1 MSSSQASLPP
11 ASKTLRAAWD
21 ALRSER
27 VHQRIIGGSLIM
39 LIGSA
44 FVSTVNFGYN
54 VAVARMLGP
63 KDFGNAAVAVTLLM
77 LVSAITLAFQIVC
90 AKFVAK
96 NETAGAKSAVY
107 GTLMRRAWFVGVA
120 LGTLL
125 MICSAPTAQYLRLP
139 SSTLVILLALGISF
153 YIPLGVKRG
162 GLQGICSFRRL
173 TLNFI
178 LEAVV
183 KFVGAIIFIE
193 LGFGVRGAVAAIAI
207 SVVVAYFLPLTP
219 SELA

>member
-77 LVSAITLAFQIVC
+77 LVSAIPLAFQIVC

-107 GTLMRRAWFVGVA
+107 GTLMRRAWFVGVG

-139 SSTLVILLALGISF
+139 S
-153 YIPLGVKRG
+153 
-162 GLQGICSFRRL
+162 
-173 TLNFI
+173 
-178 LEAVV
+178 
-183 KFVGAIIFIE
+183 
-193 LGFGVRGAVAAIAI
+193 
-207 SVVVAYFLPLTP
+207 
-219 SELA
+219 